1 MDLVQAVSL
10 LGAAMILFA
19 YVANQTGRMGRGS
32 LTYNLLNLVGSA
44 LLAYVAVVGRQY
56 GFIVLEV
63 VWAAVSLYA
72 IWRPP
77 RPETP

>member
-1 MDLVQAVSL
+1 MDFVQAVSL
-10 LGAAMILFA
+10 LGAAMILVA
-19 YVANQTGRMGRGS
+19 YVANQTGRMDRRS
-32 LTYNLLNLVGSA
+32 LTYNLLNLVGSI

-72 IWRPP
+72 LYRPP
-77 RPETP
+77 RSDAE